1 MPPRPPLLLP
11 ALLGLVVCALGC
23 SSSKEPGKARS
34 LDYAQERKQPVKKPK
49 AEPLKPTE
57 IHVGPQA
64 PPRPAWRG
72 ERVRALDVDQGARK
86 EVDDVRSRT
95 NRDPEVS
102 RAAARA
108 ERAHRA
114 RASVSRRR
122 AERALAAIERE
133 EAEER
138 VKLRAEAAARR
149 TPAYAQTREAAYLA
163 AARELA
169 GRDRHADLV
178 PASRKIASQAS
189 SRAEACSQLHA
200 EQLERIE
207 RSRRLTLATLARGV
221 ALPGGRLRLRHEVR
235 RLTEVALLLDQAEAE
250 LTYARAVATR
260 LNAEWNLALGQGQ

>member
-1 MPPRPPLLLP
+1 MPSRPTLLLL
-11 ALLGLVVCALGC
+11 ALTGLVCAVGC
-23 SSSKEPGKARS
+23 SSTTEPGMARS
-34 LDYAQERKQPVKKPK
+34 LDYSQEGKQPVKQPK
-49 AEPLKPTE
+49 AEPLKPQE
-57 IHVGPQA
+57 IRAGPQA

-72 ERVRALDVDQGARK
+72 ERVRALDVDRGARR

-95 NRDPEVS
+95 SRDPEVR
-102 RAAARA
+102 RAEAKA

-133 EAEER
+133 EADER
-138 VKLRAEAAARR
+138 RQLRAEAAKRR
-149 TPAYAQTREAAYLA
+149 TPAYAKTREAAYLA

-169 GRDRHADLV
+169 GRDRHSYLV
-178 PASRKIASQAS
+178 PASRKIASQAA
-189 SRAEACSQLHA
+189 SRAEACEQLHA

-235 RLTEVALLLDQAEAE
+235 RLTEVALLLDQAVAE
-250 LTYARAVATR
+250 LAYARAVAAR
-260 LNAEWNLALGQGQ
+260 LDAEWNLALGEGE